1 MKVSFGLVGL
11 CQTNMVH
18 EGLYVLGKGSYYT
31 RAVRLDS
38 MQLIP
43 IYFFMYTAN
52 TYLFTN
58 LNCTSFN
65 KLLGQIQC
73 TGTCSTCIIYLQ
85 KSFQMQ
91 LQIHYLIFLFVFSFF
106 KAFSTH
112 VEYQLFHYG
121 AEFSKNNFLH
131 CCGTVKTII
140 PRVCINET

>member
-31 RAVRLDS
+31 RAVRLHS

-106 KAFSTH
+106 KALSTH

-121 AEFSKNNFLH
+121 AEFSKNNF
-131 CCGTVKTII
+131 
-140 PRVCINET
+140 CIVVEQWKL